1 MMPEQVY
8 YSLSKESLE
17 GIQKNIEEHSKEDVQ
32 KNLSNEMFQLFF
44 GVMELGKEVRLTLK
58 NKQTLD
64 IELKIADLFLS
75 LVAISNNLN
84 INLFDALT
92 KKEQYLNGK
101 VAKWF

>member
-1 MMPEQVY
+1 MMQEQVY

-17 GIQKNIEEHSKEDVQ
+17 GIQKYVEEHSKEDVQ

-44 GVMELGKEVRLTLK
+44 GVMELGKEVRMTLK
-58 NKQTLD
+58 NNQTLD
-64 IELKIADLFLS
+64 TELKIADLFLS

>member
-1 MMPEQVY
+1 MMQEQVY

-17 GIQKNIEEHSKEDVQ
+17 GIQKYVEEHSKEKVE

-58 NKQTLD
+58 NKQPLD
-64 IELKIADLFLS
+64 TELKIADLFLS

-84 INLFDALT
+84 INLFDTLT

>member
-1 MMPEQVY
+1 MTQKQIY
-8 YSLSKESLE
+8 YTLSKENLE
-17 GIQKNIEEHSKEDVQ
+17 GIQKYVLEHSKEDVQ

-58 NKQTLD
+58 NNQTLD
-64 IELKIADLFLS
+64 TELKIADLFLS

>member
-1 MMPEQVY
+1 MMQEQVY
-8 YSLSKESLE
+8 YSLSKENLE
-17 GIQKNIEEHSKEDVQ
+17 GIQKYVEEHSKADAQ

-44 GVMELGKEVRLTLK
+44 GVIELGKEVRMTLK

-64 IELKIADLFLS
+64 TELKIADLFLS

>member
-1 MMPEQVY
+1 MMQEQVY

-64 IELKIADLFLS
+64 TELKIADLFLS

>member
-1 MMPEQVY
+1 MMQEQVY
-8 YSLSKESLE
+8 YSLSKENLE
-17 GIQKNIEEHSKEDVQ
+17 GIQKYVEEHSKEKVE

-44 GVMELGKEVRLTLK
+44 GVIELGKEVRMTLK
-58 NKQTLD
+58 NNQTLD
-64 IELKIADLFLS
+64 TELKIADLFLS

>member
-1 MMPEQVY
+1 MMQEQVY

-58 NKQTLD
+58 NRQTLD
-64 IELKIADLFLS
+64 TELKIADLFLS